1 MNAPKLDEQIACVSR
16 VIAMREKVY
25 PRLVETG
32 KMKKPVADH
41 EIACMKAALGTLM
54 AAWAPENRHHKESV
68 MSEVDEIAATRE
80 PRPITRA
87 VLEEFFVW
95 TRSAPMFL
103 SSPEGRQFGEELREA
118 FTLVYETL
126 ERRDG

>member
-1 MNAPKLDEQIACVSR
+1 MNAPTLNEQIACVSR

-25 PRLVETG
+25 PKLVETG
-32 KMKKPVADH
+32 KMRKPVADH

-54 AAWAPENRHHKESV
+54 AARAESV
-68 MSEVDEIAATRE
+68 TSEADEIAATRE
-80 PRPITRA
+80 PRPITRD
-87 VLEEFFVW
+87 VLDEFFAW

-118 FTLVYETL
+118 FNLAYETL
-126 ERRDG
+126 ESRDG